1 MKDMPAVTDIDR
13 VAGIMTALI
22 SGDTVE
28 TFGKDIDDFT
38 LSFVAPLNTNDGEIP
53 FHFLLA
59 PLVNVYP
66 HGSSTSS
73 KSAGARG

>member
-1 MKDMPAVTDIDR
+1 MQDMPAITDIDR
-13 VAGIMTALI
+13 VAGVMTALI
-22 SGDTVE
+22 PGDTIE
-28 TFGKDIDDFT
+28 TLGQDIDDFT
-38 LSFVAPLNTNDGEIP
+38 LSFVAPLNADDGEIP

-73 KSAGARG
+73 KSAGTKG